1 MMDNYEHDSYDDDEE
16 DDGLPK
22 KTWCVRLSPEMSQ
35 REIIQFLGGLQIMF
49 SGTDEEF
56 QSTVPLG
63 LRRWMVEKR

>member
-1 MMDNYEHDSYDDDEE
+1 MTDNFAFDSYEDEDDDSE
-16 DDGLPK
+16 PRK
-22 KTWCVRLSPEMSQ
+22 SWYVNLSPEMSMA
-35 REIIQFLGGLQIMF
+35 EIIQFLGGLQIMF